1 MLGFGKQKEVSAVQP
16 EMSFDFLNV
25 HVDPRLRVLLRR
37 RLIAGRKSNNLEGGD
52 ALEGVE
58 FLEILFIQMFG
69 FGNQIDL
76 SAIYGE
82 KSFGISDLNLITELL
97 MLKSI
102 K

>member
-1 MLGFGKQKEVSAVQP
+1 
-16 EMSFDFLNV
+16 MSFDFTNV

-58 FLEILFIQMFG
+58 FLEIPFLPNQLFG

-82 KSFGISDLNLITELL
+82 MSFGISDLNLITELL
-97 MLKSI
+97 KLKSI
-102 K
+102 N